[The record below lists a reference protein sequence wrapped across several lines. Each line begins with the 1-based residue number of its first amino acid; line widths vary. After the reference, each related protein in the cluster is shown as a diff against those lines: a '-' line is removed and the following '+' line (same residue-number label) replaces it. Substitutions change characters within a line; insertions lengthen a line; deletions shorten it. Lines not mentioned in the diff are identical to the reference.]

1 MPHLQQDADLEV
13 QRRQTWAT
21 PVENDDGIGKIQSV
35 ESGNLSD
42 YTPGKNV
49 ALSNCTPAIGLAVLF
64 ASIPLGDGQSPA
76 VPRQWVRISND
87 R

>member
-1 MPHLQQDADLEV
+1 MMMILLLLFLQKQSLDAV
-13 QRRQTWAT
+13 
-21 PVENDDGIGKIQSV
+21 GIAAQSV